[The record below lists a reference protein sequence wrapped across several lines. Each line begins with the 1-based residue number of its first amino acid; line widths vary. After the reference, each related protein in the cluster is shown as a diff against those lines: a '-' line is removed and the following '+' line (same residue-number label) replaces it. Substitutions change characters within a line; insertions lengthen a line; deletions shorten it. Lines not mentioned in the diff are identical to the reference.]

1 MSCCLECGSVWSSRY
16 GKNSR
21 SPWLID
27 AVSAPGGQT
36 RITQSSGPVIDRL
49 HRRSRAETRLRRAA
63 GVRIEPQPA
72 DRSQGARRRPPGVRN
87 RPDRRGGKAPAVD
100 EPHRAAPKVFGGAPR
115 PARRGH
121 KFVELRLQP
130 SVLCKRRVTMTSWP
144 DTARMGATCPRC
156 RTSVPAAPVGFMEA
170 VSHRDVAPDGSNARN
185 WSSSQWQL
193 SQPGLG
199 VSGLSRIGTRERHTL
214 FRQICRD
221 TRD

>member
-1 MSCCLECGSVWSSRY
+1 MSRIGTARGPMTKPADRAAHPLP
-16 GKNSR
+16 NSR
-21 SPWLID
+21 IK
-27 AVSAPGGQT
+27 
-36 RITQSSGPVIDRL
+36 
-49 HRRSRAETRLRRAA
+49 
-63 GVRIEPQPA
+63 PQPA
-72 DRSQGARRRPPGVRN
+72 DRSQGARRHPPGVRN
-87 RPDRRGGKAPAVD
+87 RPRADGAVE
-100 EPHRAAPKVFGGAPR
+100 EPHRAAPKGFGAR
-115 PARRGH
+115 RDAARRGH